1 MLDFKL
7 IRKDGDIWYY
17 EVYPEGK
24 VEHASIVSF
33 NIKTGE
39 KNIVDLGTFDCAPR
53 KYACKVLN
61 NLEDYRQSGEE
72 YPENG
77 MIAWG

>member
-7 IRKDGDIWYY
+7 IKKEGDLWFY

-24 VEHASIVSF
+24 IEHKSIISF
-33 NIKTGE
+33 NIVTGE
-39 KNIVDLGTFDCAPR
+39 MNIIDLGTFDCSPQ
-53 KYACKVLN
+53 KYACKVLIR
-61 NLEDYRQSGEE
+61 LEKHRKNREE
-72 YPENG
+72 IPQKG

>member
-1 MLDFKL
+1 MLDFKFL
-7 IRKDGDIWYY
+7 KKEGDVLFY

-24 VEHASIVSF
+24 TEHKSIVSF

-39 KNIVDLGTFDCAPR
+39 MDIVDLGTYDCSPR

-61 NLEDYRQSGEE
+61 KLEEYRKNKEE
-72 YPENG
+72 YPEKG

>member
-24 VEHASIVSF
+24 IEHASIVSF

-39 KNIVDLGTFDCAPR
+39 MSIVDLGNYEYSPK
-53 KYACKVLN
+53 KYACKVLYK
-61 NLEDYRQSGEE
+61 LEKHRQSGEE
-72 YPENG
+72 YPEKG

>member
-24 VEHASIVSF
+24 VEYASIVSF

-39 KNIVDLGTFDCAPR
+39 KNIIDLGTFDWSPR

-61 NLEDYRQSGEE
+61 KLEKYRKSGEE
-72 YPENG
+72 YPEKG